1 MSEFQEKPKTADT
14 FKQQLARRNQT
25 GNAWGTFFYI
35 SNFVG
40 LAVLI
45 ILILHVSNSAIGLVV
60 VRNTIEPSTL
70 SERPL
75 QELSAEELAATL
87 VQQMGNRVRVLIRDR
102 YSVVPNSEFVITP
115 LGEALGSTAIPEG
128 VETLLINEL
137 SPEQLQQILLLNM
150 GQGELLDVIET
161 EVIRPIVVDT
171 WNFIDSVTRRAEV
184 EAEAAQKYPNDR
196 LQFRSWI
203 SLDFI
208 TSSVS
213 SSATTAGL
221 RTALLGSFLII
232 SITAT
237 VALIVGVSAAIYLQ
251 EYATDNWFNRLIEI
265 NIRNLAAI
273 PSIIYG
279 MLGLAVF
286 AQALATLTGGYLF
299 GVNLPPQAAEQIIT
313 SIQTAFDEPA
323 LTSAEREA
331 VRDAA
336 VLARKDTDTFVQ
348 LIVDKI
354 ATDKINAAQ
363 KEALV
368 RLFLSYR
375 IPSLASFSQFSTPP
389 LEKAREDVERVIG
402 TQVIDESHLLGLAE
416 NLRVYGTFN
425 INGRTVLS
433 AGLTLAMLILPIVI
447 VNAQEAILAVPSS
460 IRQASYGM
468 GATKWQTTSR
478 QVLPAALPGIM
489 TGVILAVSRAIGETA
504 PLLVVGASTFI
515 GIDPNGPFSKFTVV
529 PIQIYQWTSKPGEDF
544 RAVAAAAIIV
554 LLIVMLSLNGIAIY
568 IRQRFSNRF

>member
-213 SSATTAGL
+213 SSATTA
-221 RTALLGSFLII
+221 RRSW
-232 SITAT
+232 
-237 VALIVGVSAAIYLQ
+237 AA
-251 EYATDNWFNRLIEI
+251 
-265 NIRNLAAI
+265 
-273 PSIIYG
+273 S
-279 MLGLAVF
+279 
-286 AQALATLTGGYLF
+286 
-299 GVNLPPQAAEQIIT
+299 
-313 SIQTAFDEPA
+313 
-323 LTSAEREA
+323 
-331 VRDAA
+331 
-336 VLARKDTDTFVQ
+336 
-348 LIVDKI
+348 
-354 ATDKINAAQ
+354 
-363 KEALV
+363 
-368 RLFLSYR
+368 
-375 IPSLASFSQFSTPP
+375 
-389 LEKAREDVERVIG
+389 
-402 TQVIDESHLLGLAE
+402 
-416 NLRVYGTFN
+416 
-425 INGRTVLS
+425 
-433 AGLTLAMLILPIVI
+433 
-447 VNAQEAILAVPSS
+447 
-460 IRQASYGM
+460 
-468 GATKWQTTSR
+468 
-478 QVLPAALPGIM
+478 
-489 TGVILAVSRAIGETA
+489 
-504 PLLVVGASTFI
+504 
-515 GIDPNGPFSKFTVV
+515 
-529 PIQIYQWTSKPGEDF
+529 
-544 RAVAAAAIIV
+544 
-554 LLIVMLSLNGIAIY
+554 
-568 IRQRFSNRF
+568 